1 LQAGGR
7 RFDTVHL
14 HRGTVVAE
22 GKEIVR
28 ASSGARLRVAGRWS
42 CGCWPVFSRF
52 VGRLCLVLLT
62 CESGFGASGRA
73 GCTSDRRGIA
83 RAVLLPATGGVQRRE
98 RLDVLDGAS
107 VDLAPLFLAAVPGRR
122 HKAGDRSDTWL
133 RRVGWFL
140 CKMGML
146 NFGLV
151 FAWL

>member
-14 HRGTVVAE
+14 HRGTVVAV
-22 GKEIVR
+22 GIEIVR
-28 ASSGARLRVAGRWS
+28 ASSGAPRGWPGDGRAEVGRS
-42 CGCWPVFSRF
+42 SHGL
-52 VGRLCLVLLT
+52 GRLCLVLLT

-83 RAVLLPATGGVQRRE
+83 RAVLLPATGGVQRRA

-107 VDLAPLFLAAVPGRR
+107 VDLAPLFLAAVSGRR

-140 CKMGML
+140 CKMGMPD
-146 NFGLV
+146 FGLV